1 MKNKSGD
8 DIEKEEDDS
17 YRQRKK
23 VKISHLKGSLEH
35 EVYCNHPLSVLW
47 HIYDEGQKGT
57 KLLTLRFEYLMKLKV
72 VCAGIEKPQDSQQEL
87 LMQLFPDDIGL
98 HLPTQAWP
106 AI

>member
-1 MKNKSGD
+1 M
-8 DIEKEEDDS
+8 
-17 YRQRKK
+17 
-23 VKISHLKGSLEH
+23 KISDLKGSLEH

-47 HIYDEGQKGT
+47 HIYDELIDGQKGT

-87 LMQLFPDDIGL
+87 LMQLFPDDTGL
-98 HLPTQAWP
+98 HLPTQAWQ